1 MSSSLFA
8 EDIFQLFFQLV
19 DSGQVTVQHQD
30 HPPVVSFYT
39 KLLQQEPLTKN
50 QADDVVKIL
59 EKYQHAATIAGL
71 DYSSSVKDFQWKQPF
86 RILDLTKRIY
96 VERAAAGQLEVCVK
110 FPYQLKK
117 EFDDQINSYQLI
129 SIRSNNWD
137 ADQKLRRLNLYDFN
151 LIALYEFA
159 NRNNFEIDDTFIN
172 VLADVEEIW
181 QNQEEILPVSDIING
196 RVQLVNATAEA
207 EQWFNLHC
215 VNETAKD
222 ILTAKHMGYSYRGQ
236 PKNINEKIAAHAENS
251 FWIKSN
257 DVFFDLYKD
266 ITGKAAV
273 MLDRT
278 GDTLVWLQ
286 KFVADADAHGVNR
299 DEIKV
304 CFRDSKDRDTGIN
317 EWIKAAGVG
326 GKVESGRLLIFE
338 SRPAKW
344 LFKELDDVTL
354 LVTNNVFPPT
364 NVMSRD
370 WFNSHPCV
378 IYLGDIK
385 PSETKGQKI
394 VEL

>member
-1 MSSSLFA
+1 MSSLFA
-8 EDIFQLFFQLV
+8 EDIFQLFFNLV
-19 DSGQVTVQHQD
+19 DSGQVTVQQTD
-30 HPPVVSFYT
+30 YPPVISFYT
-39 KLLQQEPLTKN
+39 KILQKESLTKN
-50 QADDVVKIL
+50 QAEYVVKIL
-59 EKYQHAATIAGL
+59 EKYQHSAMLAGL
-71 DYSSSVKDFQWKQPF
+71 DYSASVKNFQWKQPF

-96 VERAAAGQLEVCVK
+96 VEPAADGQLDVCVK

-117 EFDDQINSYQLI
+117 EFDDQINSYQLT

-137 ADQKLRRLNLYDFN
+137 AAEKLRRLNLYDFN

-159 NRNNFEIDDTFIN
+159 NRNNFEIDNTFID

-181 QNQEEILPVSDIING
+181 QNQEEILPASDIING

-236 PKNINEKIAAHAENS
+236 PKNINEKIAAQSENS

-344 LFKELDDVTL
+344 LFKDLNDVTL

-364 NVMSRD
+364 NVMTKD

>member
-50 QADDVVKIL
+50 QADYVVKIL

-71 DYSSSVKDFQWKQPF
+71 DYSSSVKDFQWRQPF

-196 RVQLVNATAEA
+196 RVQLINATAEA

-215 VNETAKD
+215 VGETDKD
-222 ILTAKHMGYSYRGQ
+222 LLRAKHMGYSYRGK
-236 PKNINEKIAAHAENS
+236 PKNINEKIAAHAENN
-251 FWIKSN
+251 FWIRSN
-257 DVFFDLYKD
+257 DKFFDLYKN
-266 ITGKAAV
+266 ITGKTAV
-273 MLDRT
+273 VLDRT
-278 GDTLVWLQ
+278 GDTLAWLQ
-286 KFVADADAHGVNR
+286 KFVADADTHGINR

-304 CFRDSKDRDTGIN
+304 CFRDNKDRDTGIN
-317 EWIKAAGVG
+317 EWIKLAGVG
-326 GKVESGRLLIFE
+326 GKVEAGRLLIFE

>member
-30 HPPVVSFYT
+30 HPPVISFYT

-50 QADDVVKIL
+50 QADYVVKIL

-117 EFDDQINSYQLI
+117 EFDDQINSYQLT

-196 RVQLVNATAEA
+196 RVQLINATSEA

-215 VNETAKD
+215 VGETDKD
-222 ILTAKHMGYSYRGQ
+222 LLRAKHMGYSYRGQ
-236 PKNINEKIAAHAENS
+236 PKNINEKIAAHAENN
-251 FWIKSN
+251 FWIRSN
-257 DVFFDLYKD
+257 DKFFDLYKN
-266 ITGKAAV
+266 ITGKTAV
-273 MLDRT
+273 VLDRT
-278 GDTLVWLQ
+278 GDTLAWLQ
-286 KFVADADAHGVNR
+286 KFVADADTHGINR

-304 CFRDSKDRDTGIN
+304 CFRDNKDRDTGIN
-317 EWIKAAGVG
+317 EWIKLAGVG
-326 GKVESGRLLIFE
+326 GKVEAGRLLIFE

-344 LFKELDDVTL
+344 LFKDLDDVTL

>member
-50 QADDVVKIL
+50 QADYVVKIL

-196 RVQLVNATAEA
+196 RVQLINATAEA

-215 VNETAKD
+215 VGETDKD
-222 ILTAKHMGYSYRGQ
+222 LLRAKHMGYSYRGK
-236 PKNINEKIAAHAENS
+236 PKNINEKIAAHAENN
-251 FWIKSN
+251 FWIRSN
-257 DVFFDLYKD
+257 DKFFDLYKN
-266 ITGKAAV
+266 ITGKTAV
-273 MLDRT
+273 VLDRT
-278 GDTLVWLQ
+278 GATLAWLQ
-286 KFVADADAHGVNR
+286 KFVADADTHGINR

-304 CFRDSKDRDTGIN
+304 CFRDNKDRDTGIN
-317 EWIKAAGVG
+317 EWIKLAGVG
-326 GKVESGRLLIFE
+326 GKVEAGRLLIFE

>member
-1 MSSSLFA
+1 MLPSLFA
-8 EDIFQLFFQLV
+8 EDIFLKFYDLV
-19 DSGQVTVQHQD
+19 DSDKIKVQHQD
-30 HPPVVSFYT
+30 IGPITSFYMRM
-39 KLLQQEPLTKN
+39 LNRDALTKS
-50 QADDVVKIL
+50 QADFVVKIL
-59 EKYQHAATIAGL
+59 EKYRHLSTMAGF
-71 DYSSSVKDFQWKQPF
+71 DYSEPLKNLTWKKSF
-86 RILDLTKRIY
+86 RVLDLTKKIF
-96 VERAAAGQLEVCVK
+96 VERTSGGQLEVCVK

-117 EFDDQINSYQLI
+117 EFDDQINSYQLN
-129 SIRSNNWD
+129 SMAVNNWD
-137 ADQKLRRLNLYDFN
+137 SDQKIRRLSLYHFN

-159 NRNNFEIDDTFIN
+159 NRNNFQIDDTFMN

-181 QNQEEILPVSDIING
+181 QNQEEILPASDIIND

-207 EQWFNLHC
+207 EQWFNLCC
-215 VNETAKD
+215 VGETDKD
-222 ILTAKHMGYSYRGQ
+222 LLTAKHMGYSYRGQ

-251 FWIKSN
+251 FWIRTN
-257 DVFFDLYKD
+257 DKFFDLYKN
-266 ITGKAAV
+266 ITGKTAV

-278 GDTLVWLQ
+278 GDTLTWLQ
-286 KFVADADAHGVNR
+286 KFVTDADAQGVNR

-317 EWIKAAGVG
+317 EWIKLAGVG
-326 GKVESGRLLIFE
+326 GKVETGRLLIFE

-344 LFKELDDVTL
+344 LFKDLDDVTL

-364 NVMSRD
+364 NVIARD

-385 PSETKGQKI
+385 PSEIKGQKI

>member
-1 MSSSLFA
+1 MLSSHFA
-8 EDIFQLFFQLV
+8 EDIFLGFYDLV
-19 DSGQVTVQHQD
+19 ESDKIKVQHTD
-30 HPPVVSFYT
+30 LSPISSFY
-39 KLLQQEPLTKN
+39 LRILNGDALTKS
-50 QADDVVKIL
+50 QADFVVKIL
-59 EKYQHAATIAGL
+59 EKYRHLAMMAGF
-71 DYSSSVKDFQWKQPF
+71 DYADPLRNLAWKQPF
-86 RILDLTKRIY
+86 RVLDLTKRIY
-96 VERAAAGQLEVCVK
+96 VERTAQGNLDVCVK

-117 EFDDQINSYQLI
+117 EFDDQINSYQLT
-129 SIRSNNWD
+129 STRFNNWD

-181 QNQEEILPVSDIING
+181 QNQEEISPVSDIIDG
-196 RVQLVNATAEA
+196 RVRLFNSTADT

-215 VNETAKD
+215 VGETDKD
-222 ILTAKHMGYSYRGQ
+222 LLTAKHMGYLYRGR
-236 PKNINEKIAAHAENS
+236 PKNVNEKIAAHTENS
-251 FWIKSN
+251 FWIRSN
-257 DVFFDLYKD
+257 EKFFDLYKK

-278 GDTLVWLQ
+278 GDTLSWLQ
-286 KFVADADAHGVNR
+286 KFVADADAQGISR

-304 CFRDSKDRDTGIN
+304 CFRDSRHQDTGIN
-317 EWIKAAGVG
+317 EWIKLAGVG

-344 LFKELDDVTL
+344 LFKDTSDVTL

-364 NVMSRD
+364 NVITRD

-385 PSETKGQKI
+385 PSETKGQRI

>member
-50 QADDVVKIL
+50 QADYVVKIL

-196 RVQLVNATAEA
+196 RVQLINATAEA

-215 VNETAKD
+215 VGETDKD
-222 ILTAKHMGYSYRGQ
+222 LLRAKHMGYSYRGK
-236 PKNINEKIAAHAENS
+236 PKNINEKIAAHAENN
-251 FWIKSN
+251 FWIRSN
-257 DVFFDLYKD
+257 DKFFDLYKN
-266 ITGKAAV
+266 ITGKTAV
-273 MLDRT
+273 VLDRT
-278 GDTLVWLQ
+278 GDTLAWLQ
-286 KFVADADAHGVNR
+286 KFVADADTHGINR

-304 CFRDSKDRDTGIN
+304 CFRDNKDRDTGIN
-317 EWIKAAGVG
+317 EWIKLAGVG
-326 GKVESGRLLIFE
+326 GKVEAGRLLIFE

-364 NVMSRD
+364 NVMTRD
-370 WFNSHPCV
+370 WFTSHPCV

>member
-1 MSSSLFA
+1 MLSSHFA
-8 EDIFQLFFQLV
+8 EDIFLEFHDLV
-19 DSGQVTVQHQD
+19 ESDKIKAQHTD
-30 HPPVVSFYT
+30 IGPISSFYMRI
-39 KLLQQEPLTKN
+39 LNGDALTKS
-50 QADDVVKIL
+50 QADFVVKIL
-59 EKYQHAATIAGL
+59 EKYRHLAMMAGF
-71 DYSSSVKDFQWKQPF
+71 DYADPLRNLAWKQPF
-86 RILDLTKRIY
+86 RVLDLTKRIY
-96 VERAAAGQLEVCVK
+96 VERTAQGNLDVCVK

-117 EFDDQINSYQLI
+117 EFDDQINSYQLT
-129 SIRSNNWD
+129 STRFNNWD

-181 QNQEEILPVSDIING
+181 QNQEEISPVSDIIDG
-196 RVQLVNATAEA
+196 RVRLFNATADT

-215 VNETAKD
+215 VGETDKD
-222 ILTAKHMGYSYRGQ
+222 LLTAKHMGYLYRGR
-236 PKNINEKIAAHAENS
+236 PKNVNEKIAAHTENS
-251 FWIKSN
+251 FWIRSN
-257 DVFFDLYKD
+257 EKFFDLYKK

-278 GDTLVWLQ
+278 GDTLSWLK
-286 KFVADADAHGVNR
+286 KFVADADAQGVDR

-304 CFRDSKDRDTGIN
+304 CFRDSRDQDTGIN
-317 EWIKAAGVG
+317 AWIKLAGVG
-326 GKVESGRLLIFE
+326 GKVEAGRLLIFE

-344 LFKELDDVTL
+344 LFKDTSDVTL

-364 NVMSRD
+364 NVITRD

-385 PSETKGQKI
+385 PSETKGQRI

>member
-1 MSSSLFA
+1 MSSLFA
-8 EDIFQLFFQLV
+8 EDVFQLFFQLV
-19 DSGQVTVQHQD
+19 DSGQVKVQHQD
-30 HPPVVSFYT
+30 HPPMISFYT

-50 QADDVVKIL
+50 QADYVVKIL

-196 RVQLVNATAEA
+196 RVQLINATAEA

-215 VNETAKD
+215 VGETDKD
-222 ILTAKHMGYSYRGQ
+222 LLRAKHMGYSYRGK
-236 PKNINEKIAAHAENS
+236 PKNINEKIAAHAENN
-251 FWIKSN
+251 FWIRSN
-257 DVFFDLYKD
+257 DKFFDLYKN
-266 ITGKAAV
+266 ITGKTAV
-273 MLDRT
+273 VLDRT
-278 GDTLVWLQ
+278 GDTLAWLQ
-286 KFVADADAHGVNR
+286 KFVADADTHGINR

-304 CFRDSKDRDTGIN
+304 CFRDNKDRDTGIN
-317 EWIKAAGVG
+317 EWIKLAGVG
-326 GKVESGRLLIFE
+326 GKVEAGRLLIFE

>member
-50 QADDVVKIL
+50 QADYVVKIL

-196 RVQLVNATAEA
+196 RVQLINATAEA

-215 VNETAKD
+215 VGETDKD
-222 ILTAKHMGYSYRGQ
+222 LLRAKHMGYSYRGK
-236 PKNINEKIAAHAENS
+236 PKNINEKIAAHAENN
-251 FWIKSN
+251 FWIRSN
-257 DVFFDLYKD
+257 DKFFDLYKN
-266 ITGKAAV
+266 ITGKTAV
-273 MLDRT
+273 VLDRT
-278 GDTLVWLQ
+278 EDTLAWLQ
-286 KFVADADAHGVNR
+286 KFVADADTHGINR

-304 CFRDSKDRDTGIN
+304 CFRDNKDRDTGIN
-317 EWIKAAGVG
+317 EWIKLAGVG
-326 GKVESGRLLIFE
+326 GKVEAGRLLIFE

>member
-50 QADDVVKIL
+50 QADYVVKIL

-207 EQWFNLHC
+207 EQWFNLCC
-215 VNETAKD
+215 VGETDKD
-222 ILTAKHMGYSYRGQ
+222 LLTAKHMGYSYRGQ

>member
-8 EDIFQLFFQLV
+8 EDIFQLFSQLV
-19 DSGQVTVQHQD
+19 DSGQVKVQHQD
-30 HPPVVSFYT
+30 HSPVVSFYT

-50 QADDVVKIL
+50 QADYVVKIL
-59 EKYQHAATIAGL
+59 EKYQHAAMIAGL
-71 DYSSSVKDFQWKQPF
+71 DYSGSVKNFQWKQPF

-96 VERAAAGQLEVCVK
+96 VERTSAGQLEVCVK

-117 EFDDQINSYQLI
+117 EFDNQINSYQLT
-129 SIRSNNWD
+129 STRFNNWD

-159 NRNNFEIDDTFIN
+159 NRNNFQIDDTFMN

-181 QNQEEILPVSDIING
+181 QNQEEILPASDIIND

-207 EQWFNLHC
+207 EQWFNLCC
-215 VNETAKD
+215 VGETDKD
-222 ILTAKHMGYSYRGQ
+222 LLTAKHMGYSYRGQ

-251 FWIKSN
+251 FWIRTN
-257 DVFFDLYKD
+257 DKFFNLYKN
-266 ITGKAAV
+266 ITGKTAV

-278 GDTLVWLQ
+278 GDTLTWLQ
-286 KFVADADAHGVNR
+286 KFVTDADAQGVNR

-317 EWIKAAGVG
+317 EWIKLAGVG
-326 GKVESGRLLIFE
+326 GKVETGRLLIFE

-344 LFKELDDVTL
+344 LFKDLDDVTL

-364 NVMSRD
+364 NVIARD

-385 PSETKGQKI
+385 PSEIKGQKI

>member
-50 QADDVVKIL
+50 QADYVVKIL

-181 QNQEEILPVSDIING
+181 QNQEEILPVSDIIND
-196 RVQLVNATAEA
+196 RVQLINATAEA

-215 VNETAKD
+215 VGETDKD
-222 ILTAKHMGYSYRGQ
+222 LLRAKHMGYSYRGK
-236 PKNINEKIAAHAENS
+236 PKNINEKIAAHAENN
-251 FWIKSN
+251 FWIRSN
-257 DVFFDLYKD
+257 DKFFDLYKN
-266 ITGKAAV
+266 ITGKTAV
-273 MLDRT
+273 VLDRT
-278 GDTLVWLQ
+278 EDTLAWLQ
-286 KFVADADAHGVNR
+286 KFVADADTHGINR

-304 CFRDSKDRDTGIN
+304 CFRDNKDRDTGIN
-317 EWIKAAGVG
+317 EWIKLAGVG
-326 GKVESGRLLIFE
+326 GKVEAGRLLIFE

>member
-8 EDIFQLFFQLV
+8 EDIFQLFSQLV
-19 DSGQVTVQHQD
+19 DSGQVKVQHQD
-30 HPPVVSFYT
+30 HSPVVSFYT

-50 QADDVVKIL
+50 QADYVVKIL
-59 EKYQHAATIAGL
+59 EKYQHAAMIAGL
-71 DYSSSVKDFQWKQPF
+71 DYSGSVKNFQWKQPF

-96 VERAAAGQLEVCVK
+96 VERTSAGQLEVCVK

-117 EFDDQINSYQLI
+117 EFDNQINSYQLT
-129 SIRSNNWD
+129 STRFNNWD

-159 NRNNFEIDDTFIN
+159 NRNNFQIDDTFMN

-181 QNQEEILPVSDIING
+181 QNQEEILPASDIIND

-207 EQWFNLHC
+207 EQWFNLCC
-215 VNETAKD
+215 VGETDKD
-222 ILTAKHMGYSYRGQ
+222 LLTAKHMGYSYRGQ

-251 FWIKSN
+251 FWIRTN
-257 DVFFDLYKD
+257 DKFFDLYKN
-266 ITGKAAV
+266 ITGKTAV

-278 GDTLVWLQ
+278 GDTLTWLQ
-286 KFVADADAHGVNR
+286 KFVTDADAQGVNR

-317 EWIKAAGVG
+317 EWIKLAGVG
-326 GKVESGRLLIFE
+326 GKVETGRLFIFE

-344 LFKELDDVTL
+344 LFKDLDDVTL

-364 NVMSRD
+364 NVIARD

-385 PSETKGQKI
+385 PSEIKGQKI

>member
-1 MSSSLFA
+1 MLSSHFA
-8 EDIFQLFFQLV
+8 EDIFLGFHDLV
-19 DSGQVTVQHQD
+19 ESDKIKVQHTD
-30 HPPVVSFYT
+30 LGPISSFY
-39 KLLQQEPLTKN
+39 LRILNGDALTKS
-50 QADDVVKIL
+50 QADFVVKIL
-59 EKYQHAATIAGL
+59 EKYRHLAMMAGF
-71 DYSSSVKDFQWKQPF
+71 DYADQLRNLAWKQPF
-86 RILDLTKRIY
+86 RVLDLTKRIY
-96 VERAAAGQLEVCVK
+96 VERTDQGNLEVCVK

-117 EFDDQINSYQLI
+117 EFDDQINSYQL
-129 SIRSNNWD
+129 SSTRFNNWD

-151 LIALYEFA
+151 LIAIYEFA
-159 NRNNFEIDDTFIN
+159 NRNNFEIDDSFIN

-181 QNQEEILPVSDIING
+181 QNQEEISPVSDIVDG
-196 RVQLVNATAEA
+196 RVHLFNATADA

-215 VNETAKD
+215 VGETD
-222 ILTAKHMGYSYRGQ
+222 TDLLTAKHMGYSYRGR
-236 PKNINEKIAAHAENS
+236 PKNVNEKIAAHIENS
-251 FWIKSN
+251 FWIRSDEK
-257 DVFFDLYKD
+257 FFDLYKK

-278 GDTLVWLQ
+278 GDTLSWLQ
-286 KFVADADAHGVNR
+286 KFVADADAQGVNR

-304 CFRDSKDRDTGIN
+304 CFRDSKDQDTGIN
-317 EWIKAAGVG
+317 EWIKLAGVG

-344 LFKELDDVTL
+344 LFKDLDDVTL

-364 NVMSRD
+364 NVMTRD

>member
-19 DSGQVTVQHQD
+19 DSGQVKVQHQD
-30 HPPVVSFYT
+30 HSPVVSFYT

-50 QADDVVKIL
+50 QADYVVKIL
-59 EKYQHAATIAGL
+59 EKYQHAATVAGL
-71 DYSSSVKDFQWKQPF
+71 DYSASVKNFQWKQPF

-96 VERAAAGQLEVCVK
+96 VEQAVAGQLEVCVK

-129 SIRSNNWD
+129 STRFNNWD

-159 NRNNFEIDDTFIN
+159 NRNNFQIDDTFID

-196 RVQLVNATAEA
+196 RVQLINATAEA
-207 EQWFNLHC
+207 EQWFNLHY
-215 VNETAKD
+215 VGETGKD
-222 ILTAKHMGYSYRGQ
+222 LLTAKHMGYSYRGQ
-236 PKNINEKIAAHAENS
+236 PKNVNEKIAAHSENG
-251 FWIKSN
+251 FWIRTN
-257 DVFFDLYKD
+257 DKFFDLYKN

-273 MLDRT
+273 VLDRT
-278 GDTLVWLQ
+278 GDTLAWLQ
-286 KFVADADAHGVNR
+286 KFVADADTHSVNR

-317 EWIKAAGVG
+317 EWIKLAGVG
-326 GKVESGRLLIFE
+326 GKVETGRLLIFE

-344 LFKELDDVTL
+344 LFKDQSDVTL

-364 NVMSRD
+364 NVMTRD

>member
-50 QADDVVKIL
+50 QADYVVKIL

-196 RVQLVNATAEA
+196 RVQLINATAEA

-215 VNETAKD
+215 VGETDKD
-222 ILTAKHMGYSYRGQ
+222 LLRAKHMGYSYRGK
-236 PKNINEKIAAHAENS
+236 PKNINEKIAAHAENN
-251 FWIKSN
+251 FWIRSN
-257 DVFFDLYKD
+257 DKFFDLYKNLSFL
-266 ITGKAAV
+266 KK
-273 MLDRT
+273 LP
-278 GDTLVWLQ
+278 
-286 KFVADADAHGVNR
+286 N
-299 DEIKV
+299 
-304 CFRDSKDRDTGIN
+304 
-317 EWIKAAGVG
+317 
-326 GKVESGRLLIFE
+326 
-338 SRPAKW
+338 P
-344 LFKELDDVTL
+344 
-354 LVTNNVFPPT
+354 
-364 NVMSRD
+364 
-370 WFNSHPCV
+370 
-378 IYLGDIK
+378 
-385 PSETKGQKI
+385 
-394 VEL
+394 

>member
-50 QADDVVKIL
+50 QADYVVKIL

-196 RVQLVNATAEA
+196 RVQLINATAEA

-215 VNETAKD
+215 VGETDKD
-222 ILTAKHMGYSYRGQ
+222 LLRAKHMGYSYRGK
-236 PKNINEKIAAHAENS
+236 PKNINEKIAAHAENN
-251 FWIKSN
+251 FWIRSN
-257 DVFFDLYKD
+257 DKFFDLYKN
-266 ITGKAAV
+266 ITGKTAV
-273 MLDRT
+273 VLDRT
-278 GDTLVWLQ
+278 GDTLAWLQ
-286 KFVADADAHGVNR
+286 KFVADADTHGINR

-304 CFRDSKDRDTGIN
+304 CFRDNKDRDTGIN
-317 EWIKAAGVG
+317 EWIKLAGVG
-326 GKVESGRLLIFE
+326 GKVEAGRLLIFE

>member
-1 MSSSLFA
+1 MSSLFA

-19 DSGQVTVQHQD
+19 DSGQVKVQHQD
-30 HPPVVSFYT
+30 HPPVISFYT

-50 QADDVVKIL
+50 QADYVVKIL
-59 EKYQHAATIAGL
+59 EKYQHSAMVAGL

-96 VERAAAGQLEVCVK
+96 VEQAAGGQLEVCVK

-117 EFDDQINSYQLI
+117 EFDDQINSYQL
-129 SIRSNNWD
+129 SSTRSNNWD

-159 NRNNFEIDDTFIN
+159 NRNNFEIDDTFID

-181 QNQEEILPVSDIING
+181 QNQEEILPVSDIIND
-196 RVQLVNATAEA
+196 RVRLINAVADA

-215 VNETAKD
+215 VGETDKDLLRAKQ
-222 ILTAKHMGYSYRGQ
+222 MGYAYRGQ

-251 FWIKSN
+251 FWIRSN
-257 DVFFDLYKD
+257 DKFFDLYKN

-278 GDTLVWLQ
+278 GDTLTWLQ
-286 KFVADADAHGVNR
+286 KFVADADAQGINR

-317 EWIKAAGVG
+317 EWIKLAGVG

-344 LFKELDDVTL
+344 LFKDLDDVTL
-354 LVTNNVFPPT
+354 LVTNNIFPPT
-364 NVMSRD
+364 NVITRD

>member
-8 EDIFQLFFQLV
+8 EDIFQLFSQLV
-19 DSGQVTVQHQD
+19 DSGQVKVQHQD
-30 HPPVVSFYT
+30 HSPVVSFYT

-50 QADDVVKIL
+50 QADYVVKIL
-59 EKYQHAATIAGL
+59 EKYQHAAMIAGL
-71 DYSSSVKDFQWKQPF
+71 DYSGSVKNFQWKQPF

-96 VERAAAGQLEVCVK
+96 VERTSAGQLEVCVK

-117 EFDDQINSYQLI
+117 EFDNQINSYQLT
-129 SIRSNNWD
+129 STRFNNWD

-159 NRNNFEIDDTFIN
+159 NRNNFQIDDTFMN

-181 QNQEEILPVSDIING
+181 QNQEEILPASDIIND

-207 EQWFNLHC
+207 EQWFNLC
-215 VNETAKD
+215 WVGETDKD
-222 ILTAKHMGYSYRGQ
+222 LLTAKHMGYSYRGQ

-251 FWIKSN
+251 FWIRTN
-257 DVFFDLYKD
+257 DKFFDLYKN
-266 ITGKAAV
+266 ITGKTAV

-278 GDTLVWLQ
+278 GDTLTWLQ
-286 KFVADADAHGVNR
+286 KFVTDADAQGVNR

-317 EWIKAAGVG
+317 EWIKLAGVG
-326 GKVESGRLLIFE
+326 GKVETGRLLIFE

-344 LFKELDDVTL
+344 LFKDLDDVTL

-364 NVMSRD
+364 NVIARD

-385 PSETKGQKI
+385 PSEIKGQKI

>member
-1 MSSSLFA
+1 MSSLFA
-8 EDIFQLFFQLV
+8 EDIFQLFFSLV
-19 DSGQVTVQHQD
+19 DSGQVTVQQTD
-30 HPPVVSFYT
+30 YPPVISFYT
-39 KLLQQEPLTKN
+39 KILQKESLTKN
-50 QADDVVKIL
+50 QADYVVKIL
-59 EKYQHAATIAGL
+59 EKYQHSAMLAGL
-71 DYSSSVKDFQWKQPF
+71 DYSASVKNFQWKQPF

-96 VERAAAGQLEVCVK
+96 VERATDGQLDVCVK

-117 EFDDQINSYQLI
+117 EFDDQINSYQLT

-137 ADQKLRRLNLYDFN
+137 AAEKLRRLNLYDFN

-159 NRNNFEIDDTFIN
+159 NRNNFEIDNTFID

-181 QNQEEILPVSDIING
+181 QNQEEILPASDIING

-222 ILTAKHMGYSYRGQ
+222 ILTAKHMGYSYCGQ
-236 PKNINEKIAAHAENS
+236 PKNINEKIAAQSENG

-257 DVFFDLYKD
+257 DMFFDLYKD

-278 GDTLVWLQ
+278 GDTLPWLQ

-304 CFRDSKDRDTGIN
+304 CFRDSKDRGTGIN

-344 LFKELDDVTL
+344 LFKDLNDVTL

-364 NVMSRD
+364 NVMTRD

>member
-50 QADDVVKIL
+50 QADYVVKIL

-71 DYSSSVKDFQWKQPF
+71 DYSSSVKDFRWKQPF

-117 EFDDQINSYQLI
+117 EFDDQINSYQL
-129 SIRSNNWD
+129 SSTRSNNWD

-159 NRNNFEIDDTFIN
+159 NRNNFEIDDTFID

-196 RVQLVNATAEA
+196 RVCLVNAAADA

-215 VNETAKD
+215 VGETDKDLLRAKQ
-222 ILTAKHMGYSYRGQ
+222 MGYSYRGQ

-251 FWIKSN
+251 FWIRSN
-257 DVFFDLYKD
+257 DKFFDLYKN

-278 GDTLVWLQ
+278 GDTLTWLQ
-286 KFVADADAHGVNR
+286 KFVADADAQDVNR
-299 DEIKV
+299 DEIMV
-304 CFRDSKDRDTGIN
+304 CFRDSKDQDTGIN
-317 EWIKAAGVG
+317 EWIKLAGVG

-344 LFKELDDVTL
+344 LFKDLDDVTL

-364 NVMSRD
+364 NVMTRD

>member
-50 QADDVVKIL
+50 QADYVVKIL

>member
-1 MSSSLFA
+1 MSSLFA
-8 EDIFQLFFQLV
+8 EDIFQLFFNLV
-19 DSGQVTVQHQD
+19 DSGQVTVQQTD
-30 HPPVVSFYT
+30 YPPVISFYT
-39 KLLQQEPLTKN
+39 KILQKESLTKN
-50 QADDVVKIL
+50 QADYVVKIL
-59 EKYQHAATIAGL
+59 EKYQHSAMLAGL
-71 DYSSSVKDFQWKQPF
+71 DYSASVKNFQWRQPF

-96 VERAAAGQLEVCVK
+96 VEPAADGQLEVCVK

-117 EFDDQINSYQLI
+117 EFDDQINSYQLT

-137 ADQKLRRLNLYDFN
+137 AAQKLRRLNLYDFN

-159 NRNNFEIDDTFIN
+159 NRNNFEIDDTFTD

-181 QNQEEILPVSDIING
+181 QNQEEILPASDIING
-196 RVQLVNATAEA
+196 RVQLINATVEA

-215 VNETAKD
+215 VGETAKD
-222 ILTAKHMGYSYRGQ
+222 ILTAKHMGYSYCGQ
-236 PKNINEKIAAHAENS
+236 PKNINEKIAAQSENG

-257 DVFFDLYKD
+257 DMFFDLYKD

-278 GDTLVWLQ
+278 GDTLSWLQ
-286 KFVADADAHGVNR
+286 KFVADADAYGVNR

-344 LFKELDDVTL
+344 LFKDLNDVTL

-364 NVMSRD
+364 NVMTRD

>member
-8 EDIFQLFFQLV
+8 EDIFQLFSQLV
-19 DSGQVTVQHQD
+19 DSGQVKVQHQD
-30 HPPVVSFYT
+30 HSPVVSFYT

-50 QADDVVKIL
+50 QADYVVKIL
-59 EKYQHAATIAGL
+59 EKYQHAAMIAGL
-71 DYSSSVKDFQWKQPF
+71 DYSGSVKNFQWKQPF

-96 VERAAAGQLEVCVK
+96 VERTSAGQLEVCVK

-117 EFDDQINSYQLI
+117 EFDNQINSYQLT
-129 SIRSNNWD
+129 STRFNNWD

-159 NRNNFEIDDTFIN
+159 NRNNFQIDDTFMN

-181 QNQEEILPVSDIING
+181 QNQEEILPASDIIND

-207 EQWFNLHC
+207 EQWFNLCC
-215 VNETAKD
+215 VGETDKD
-222 ILTAKHMGYSYRGQ
+222 LLTAKHMGYSYRGQ

-251 FWIKSN
+251 FWIRTN
-257 DVFFDLYKD
+257 DKFFDLYKN
-266 ITGKAAV
+266 ITGKTAV

-278 GDTLVWLQ
+278 GDTLTWLQ
-286 KFVADADAHGVNR
+286 KFVTDADAQGVNR

-317 EWIKAAGVG
+317 EWIKLAGVG
-326 GKVESGRLLIFE
+326 GKVETGRLLIFE

-344 LFKELDDVTL
+344 LFKDLDDVTL

-364 NVMSRD
+364 NVIARD

-385 PSETKGQKI
+385 PSEIKGQKI